1 MNRLIGIF
9 LILIGI
15 ILGFLAG
22 AWLFTNSTLTGPAR
36 ILGIAVALIVLVVP
50 FVGFGFYLTIQGGGE
65 ARQEAEAAQERKLL
79 NIVQSKGQVKIDE
92 VALELQQPKDKIRD
106 LLESLVGL
114 GLFSGYINWDS
125 GVLYSSDA
133 SKLREMKKCPNCGGD
148 IELTGKGIAKCRFC
162 GTEFYLS

>member
-9 LILIGI
+9 LILVGLV
-15 ILGFLAG
+15 LGGVAA
-22 AWLFTNSTLTGPAR
+22 AWLFSNAALTAPAR
-36 ILGIAVALIVLVVP
+36 ILGLGVALLVLVVP
-50 FVGFGFYLTIQGGGE
+50 FVGGGIYLTAQGAGE
-65 ARQEAEAAQERKLL
+65 ARQEAEAAQQRKLL
-79 NIVQSKGQVKIDE
+79 NIIQSKGQVKIED
-92 VALELQQPKDKIRD
+92 VALELQLPKDQIRD
-106 LLESLVGL
+106 LVESLVGL

-133 SKLREMKKCPNCGGD
+133 AKLRQMKKCPNCGGD

>member
-22 AWLFTNSTLTGPAR
+22 AWLFTNAALTGPAR
-36 ILGIAVALIVLVVP
+36 ILGLGVALLVLVAP
-50 FVGFGFYLTIQGGGE
+50 FVGFGIYLLIQGGGQ

-79 NIVQSKGQVKIDE
+79 NIVQSKGQVKIDD

>member
-1 MNRLIGIF
+1 
-9 LILIGI
+9 
-15 ILGFLAG
+15 
-22 AWLFTNSTLTGPAR
+22 
-36 ILGIAVALIVLVVP
+36 LGIAVALIVLVVP